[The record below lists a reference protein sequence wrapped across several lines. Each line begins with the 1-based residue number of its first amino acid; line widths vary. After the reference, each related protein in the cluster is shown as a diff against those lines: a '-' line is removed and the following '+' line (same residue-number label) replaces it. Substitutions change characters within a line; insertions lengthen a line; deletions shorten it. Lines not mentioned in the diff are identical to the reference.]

1 MQQAKAYFDA
11 LNRDYLAVHQAKED
25 LFWQRYM
32 GTGDETVS
40 LRFAEAVSAW
50 KRFISQSS
58 RLAELRQHIAD
69 VEAARL
75 LAKRVTRCC
84 TGYAAGIAF
93 LTAM

>member
-11 LNRDYLAVHQAKED
+11 LNRDYLAVHQTKED

-40 LRFAEAVSAW
+40 ARFTEAESAW
-50 KRFISQSS
+50 KRFISQAS
-58 RLAELRQHIAD
+58 RLAELRQHIAAVD
-69 VEAARL
+69 AAPAGEARDAL
-75 LAKRVTRCC
+75 LHGLRGWYR
-84 TGYAAGIAF
+84 F